1 MILLDPAARPIIAH
15 RGSSGRFP
23 ENTILAF
30 EQGLANGADALELD
44 VQRTADDVPVV
55 IHDAT
60 LDRTTDG
67 QGEVRKLTLRDLA
80 GVDAG
85 QGERIP
91 TFDQV
96 LERFPETPLIVELKE
111 PGVGPVIATALRRHA
126 AVSRVVVGSF
136 HGRALRRF
144 RPPFLRAAS
153 RGEIG
158 FAWLCARF
166 GWSAPSPRY
175 DVFAVPER
183 HGWIHLVDR
192 KFVRSSTRAGTPVH
206 VWTVNE
212 RGDGERLRGLGVQG
226 IITDRPED
234 FRDLSAS

>member
-15 RGSSGRFP
+15 RGASDRNP

-30 EQGLANGADALELD
+30 EQGLAQGADALELD
-44 VQRTADDVPVV
+44 VRATADNVPVV

-67 QGEVRKLTLRDLA
+67 HGAVCDFALRDLA
-80 GVDAG
+80 DFDAG
-85 QGERIP
+85 KGERIP

-96 LERFPETPLIVELKE
+96 LERFPDTPLIVELKE
-111 PGVGPVIATALRRHA
+111 PRVGPLVAETLRRQE

-136 HGRALRRF
+136 HGAALRRF
-144 RPPFLRAAS
+144 RPPFYRAAS

-158 FAWLCARF
+158 FFWLCARF
-166 GWSAPSPRY
+166 GWSAPHTRY
-175 DVFAVPER
+175 DVFAVPEH
-183 HGWIHLVDR
+183 HGWIHIVDEA
-192 KFVRSSTRAGTPVH
+192 FVRAATRSAKPVH

-212 RGDGERLRGLGVQG
+212 LRDGERLRGLGVAG
-226 IITDRPED
+226 ILTDCPAD
-234 FRDLSAS
+234 FKALRVS